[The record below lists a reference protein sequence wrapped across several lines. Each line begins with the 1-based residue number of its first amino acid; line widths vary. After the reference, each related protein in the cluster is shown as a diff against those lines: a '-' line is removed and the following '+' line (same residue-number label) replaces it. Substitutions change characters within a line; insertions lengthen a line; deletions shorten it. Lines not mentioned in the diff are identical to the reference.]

1 MGRTARVAPQTG
13 DPFVYKTMTV
23 DGTDRTYALY
33 VPPDYTPHEKWPL
46 VVFLHG
52 ATRRGSDGVIQT
64 DQGLGPA
71 IIANPERF
79 PCIVVMP
86 QCPKGKYWPDVSDHI
101 DTALAQTL
109 RDYRIDGT
117 RIYLTGLS
125 LGGFGTFYYGADRSD
140 TFAAMIPIA
149 GGGMDR
155 CVEGLK
161 DTPMWVFHNKG
172 DRTVSVSRSRS
183 MVGSLKAAGSEVMY
197 TEFPD
202 KGHDAWTK
210 AYNDP
215 KVIDWLFSQHKDPVV
230 TAGAQ

>member
-13 DPFVYKTMTV
+13 DPFQYTTMKV
-23 DGTDRTYALY
+23 DGTERTYAVY

-52 ATRRGSDGVIQT
+52 AARRGSDGYGQT

-71 IIANPERF
+71 IRSNPEMF

-86 QCPKGKYWPDVSDHI
+86 QCPEGKYWPDVAEHI
-101 DTALAQTL
+101 DTAIAQTL
-109 RDYRIDGT
+109 RDYRIDGN

-125 LGGFGTFYYGADRSD
+125 LGGFGTFYYGADRAH
-140 TFAAMIPIA
+140 TFAAMMPIA

-155 CVEGLK
+155 CVPPLV
-161 DTPMWVFHNKG
+161 DIPMWVFHNTG
-172 DRTVSVSRSRS
+172 DRTVPVARSRE
-183 MVGSLKAAGSEVMY
+183 MVNALKAAGSEVRY

-210 AYNDP
+210 AYTNPD
-215 KVIDWLFSQHKDPVV
+215 VIEWLLTQQKDPVV